1 MKFPHRLQQLRCAA
15 TSPAE
20 AGEEIMEC
28 GNSFLP
34 PLQRGKSLRIA
45 PAMLQGM
52 GAR

>member
-1 MKFPHRLQQLRCAA
+1 MTLPLRLQQLRCAA
-15 TSPAE
+15 TSLVNGGRNRLP
-20 AGEEIMEC
+20 
-28 GNSFLP
+28 FLP